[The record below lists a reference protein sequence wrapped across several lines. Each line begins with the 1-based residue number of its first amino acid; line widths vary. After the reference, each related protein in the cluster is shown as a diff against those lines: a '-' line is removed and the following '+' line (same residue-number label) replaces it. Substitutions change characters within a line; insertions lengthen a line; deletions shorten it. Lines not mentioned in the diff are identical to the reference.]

1 MRKRTGLTG
10 APLYMASGLKAFG
23 RSYRDYPVRVRFDDG
38 ETRHL
43 RTIVFAIQNGPTYGS
58 GFNICPR
65 ASISDGLIDVCY
77 ASGPVPRAVAL
88 PVFLSAK
95 NGRHVG
101 SKHVHIERIKK
112 VDLTFSAGDY
122 PIQLD
127 GEQIR
132 AKSMRI
138 EVVPGALNVLQP
150 LDIGHAEPIA
160 TAEAP
165 KRPESSLSG
174 RQ

>member
-1 MRKRTGLTG
+1 MYVTPPAPCRAPWRCQSSFLPRTAATLEANTCISNASKR
-10 APLYMASGLKAFG
+10 S
-23 RSYRDYPVRVRFDDG
+23 
-38 ETRHL
+38 
-43 RTIVFAIQNGPTYGS
+43 TY
-58 GFNICPR
+58 I
-65 ASISDGLIDVCY
+65 
-77 ASGPVPRAVAL
+77 
-88 PVFLSAK
+88 
-95 NGRHVG
+95 
-101 SKHVHIERIKK
+101 
-112 VDLTFSAGDY
+112 SAGDY